1 MIPPEL
7 KKNKKKNVPMVE
19 MITMERVQAYIARG
33 APVSLLC
40 QSKNSEVLN
49 TFHPD
54 GGGGAG
60 STIRKRVEKPLACQF
75 LGLVMPRV
83 CVCSVLLL
91 SCQEDT
97 KEL

>member
-1 MIPPEL
+1 
-7 KKNKKKNVPMVE
+7 
-19 MITMERVQAYIARG
+19 MERVQAYIAGG
-33 APVSLLC
+33 ASVSLLC

-60 STIRKRVEKPLACQF
+60 SAIRKRVEKHLVCQF
-75 LGLVMPRV
+75 LGLVMPPV
-83 CVCSVLLL
+83 CASVWISVCCALLL

>member
-1 MIPPEL
+1 
-7 KKNKKKNVPMVE
+7 
-19 MITMERVQAYIARG
+19 MITMEQVQAHIARG
-33 APVSLLC
+33 ASVSLLC

-49 TFHPD
+49 TFHPG

-60 STIRKRVEKPLACQF
+60 SAIRKRVEKHSVCHF
-75 LGLVMPRV
+75 LRLVMLQV
-83 CVCSVLLL
+83 CAPVSISVCSALLL

>member
-1 MIPPEL
+1 
-7 KKNKKKNVPMVE
+7 MVE

-75 LGLVMPRV
+75 LGLVMPRACV
-83 CVCSVLLL
+83 CVCVFSAAIVMPGGHKGII
-91 SCQEDT
+91 D
-97 KEL
+97 